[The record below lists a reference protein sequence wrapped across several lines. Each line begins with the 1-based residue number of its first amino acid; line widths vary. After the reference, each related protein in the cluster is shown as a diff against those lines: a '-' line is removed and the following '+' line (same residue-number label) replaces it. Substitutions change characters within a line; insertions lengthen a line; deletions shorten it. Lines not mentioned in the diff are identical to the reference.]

1 VPPVWLPLPIQLGS
15 SGKWEDFGDMPQDVF
30 RFRAAVAGG
39 HLLFFGG
46 QFVDTAGE
54 NFYSLTDN
62 ITLVA
67 VDLSAPVL
75 ERTETSPA
83 VSMASASIALYC
95 AGLLGLWLGF

>member
-1 VPPVWLPLPIQLGS
+1 
-15 SGKWEDFGDMPQDVF
+15 MPQDVF